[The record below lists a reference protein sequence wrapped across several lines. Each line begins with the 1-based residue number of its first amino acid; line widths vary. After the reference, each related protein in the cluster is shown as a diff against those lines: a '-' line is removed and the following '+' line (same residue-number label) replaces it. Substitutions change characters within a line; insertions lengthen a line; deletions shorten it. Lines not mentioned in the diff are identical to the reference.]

1 MSEDTQVSNVPENGA
16 PESEDATEFFAALD
30 RDINAEILD
39 EKEDFVSETSQPTSE
54 VSPEEVQ
61 QGDVETLEKR
71 YADSSREG
79 KRLNQRLGEL
89 EPYLPILDAMKEDP
103 NLIRHVRG
111 YFEGGGQAPESVKDQ
126 LKLSEDFVFDPDD
139 AMTNSKSD
147 SAKLFNAT
155 VDGLVQRRLNTT
167 LASQRQE
174 NERLTAEQSFR
185 DKVGL
190 DEDQWKEYL
199 DYAKGHTLT
208 LEDIYFLKNRKN
220 REKNIAEN
228 VGKDIQSQMKKS
240 QSKPSSLATSGS
252 TEVESSQ
259 DDQLFDAIL
268 GIDQQLD
275 NAFG

>member
-1 MSEDTQVSNVPENGA
+1 MSEETQVSNTPENGA
-16 PESEDATEFFAALD
+16 PESADATEFFAALD

-39 EKEDFVSETSQPTSE
+39 NKEDLKDDTSQPTSE
-54 VSPEEVQ
+54 TSPEEVQ
-61 QGDVETLEKR
+61 QGDIETLEKR

-79 KRLNQRLGEL
+79 KRLNQRLSEL

-103 NLIRHVRG
+103 NLIKHVRG

-185 DKVGL
+185 DKVGM
-190 DEDQWKEYL
+190 EDGEWKEYL

-220 REKNIAEN
+220 REKNIAQN
-228 VGKDIQSQMKKS
+228 VSKNIQTQMKKS

-252 TEVESSQ
+252 TQVETSK
-259 DDQLFDAIL
+259 DDQLFDSIL
-268 GIDQQLD
+268 GIDRELD